1 MIQKCIKN
9 QRFPFEEQDF
19 YFFVF
24 DTNLSVLESVYKSN
38 SGLFDAWF
46 FPKNLDN
53 WELEISSKRPPR
65 SFAMKKSKFTE
76 EQTAFAPHQA
86 DPQSA
91 KE

>member
-38 SGLFDAWF
+38 SGLFA
-46 FPKNLDN
+46 
-53 WELEISSKRPPR
+53 
-65 SFAMKKSKFTE
+65 A
-76 EQTAFAPHQA
+76 
-86 DPQSA
+86 
-91 KE
+91 